1 MYSEERKQKILEMIQ
16 VNGSMATSELAK
28 IVGASPITLRRDLA
42 ILESMGLVKRAHG
55 GAISKGL
62 GNRMEL
68 SFFEKSRHNLEEKIR
83 IAQKASE
90 MIQVGDTIILDAG
103 TTTFQ
108 IAKHIKEKM
117 DIHVLT
123 NSVYNLLELAE
134 SPGIEVSLTGGSLR
148 RISRSLIG
156 PLAINS
162 LSSIRVG
169 KLFLGATGVSL
180 EKGLTSPNMVEAQ
193 TKSAMIRAA
202 DTVILVVDHS
212 KFGKTAL
219 GKFAQLEEVQVLIT
233 DRKAPSEVIRAIIEK
248 GVEVIQV

>member
-16 VNGSMATSELAK
+16 ANRSMATSELAK
-28 IVGASPITLRRDLA
+28 IVGASSITLRRDLA
-42 ILESMGLVKRAHG
+42 ILESMGLVKRTHG

-62 GNRMEL
+62 ENRMEI

-202 DTVILVVDHS
+202 DTVVLVVDHS
-212 KFGKTAL
+212 KFGKTTL
-219 GKFAQLEEVQVLIT
+219 GKFAELDEVQVLIT
-233 DRKAPSEVIRAIIEK
+233 DRKAPSEVIRAVVER

>member
-1 MYSEERKQKILEMIQ
+1 MYSEERKQKVLEMIQ
-16 VNGSMATSELAK
+16 ANGSMATSELAK
-28 IVGASPITLRRDLA
+28 IVGASPITLRRDLT
-42 ILESMGLVKRAHG
+42 ILESMGLIKRTHG
-55 GAISKGL
+55 GAISKSIE
-62 GNRMEL
+62 NRMEL

-90 MIQVGDTIILDAG
+90 MIQVGDTIMLDAG

-134 SPGIEVSLTGGSLR
+134 SPGIEMSLTGGSLR
-148 RISRSLIG
+148 KISRSLIG
-156 PLAINS
+156 PLAIQS
-162 LSSIRVG
+162 LKSIRAG

-180 EKGLTSPNMVEAQ
+180 DQGLTSPNMIEAQ
-193 TKSAMIRAA
+193 TKITMIRSA

-212 KFGKTAL
+212 KFGKTTL
-219 GKFAQLEEVQVLIT
+219 GKFAELDEVQVLIT
-233 DRKAPSEVIRAIIEK
+233 DRKAPSEIIKAIIEK